1 MVMNKLELKKN
12 KTATDSLL
20 HGCESPFNKFSKSCK
35 HVWVLLQILP
45 RATLSYVSLVL
56 QLCMDIVVKFDL
68 YDQIYG
74 CNSQTGNITFGI

>member
-1 MVMNKLELKKN
+1 MVMNKLELKKTKLR
-12 KTATDSLL
+12 KTVFFMVVSRPSINFQKAANMSGCYCRFSL
-20 HGCESPFNKFSKSCK
+20 
-35 HVWVLLQILP
+35 
-45 RATLSYVSLVL
+45 YVSLVL